1 MSNLR
6 VVISCVSFE
15 TVKVTQ
21 PILDYK
27 ADKVYLIHSGKKPP
41 YIDFFNAVTEELDKH
56 KIPHEERNIFYGDFR
71 VVMKTVRDIIKKEKE
86 EGNHIYVN
94 IGAGPQIYSS
104 AAMIASMMEGA
115 TPFNPPVE
123 EFTVKDVKSA
133 FYEKGKPI
141 GNAKKVKKP
150 VEIPVF
156 DVTPPDPDLI
166 KGLSIWK
173 DVTDKWKIRPTR
185 EVMIELERNGLLVEI
200 FRDDGRKKISQSALM
215 RYRRNFLEKWESEG
229 WIEKVKRRIYTL
241 TDQGEMILSIFG

>member
-15 TVKVTQ
+15 TVKITQ
-21 PILDYK
+21 PILDYR
-27 ADKVYLIHSGKKPP
+27 ADRVYLIHSGKKPP
-41 YIDFFNAVTEELDKH
+41 YIDFFNAVTEVLK
-56 KIPHEERNIFYGDFR
+56 KRKVPYEEVDIYYGDFK
-71 VVMKTVRDIIKKEKE
+71 VVMKTVRDIIKKERK
-86 EGNHIYVN
+86 EGNHVYVN

-115 TPFNPPVE
+115 TPFNPPTIE
-123 EFTVKDVKSA
+123 WTVKDVKSA

-156 DVTPPDPDLI
+156 DVRPPDQELI
-166 KGLSIWK
+166 SGLSIWK
-173 DVTDKWKIRPTR
+173 SITDRIKIRPTKDI
-185 EVMIELERNGLLVEI
+185 MIELNKNDILPDIWL
-200 FRDDGRKKISQSALM
+200 DDRQRKCSQSALM
-215 RYRRNFLEKWESEG
+215 RYRRNFLEKWEAEG
-229 WIEKVKRRIYTL
+229 WIRKDRRGKYTL